1 MAEKGQSFWDRLFS
15 IHTYSDREE
24 KVLEYIIHRL
34 KEGTDLEDVVREEY
48 VRRHASPDE
57 VQDILDNARLVESIR
72 KKMEEDFEEL
82 GEVHEVLAQ
91 PAHELVR
98 RSMQEPESGEG
109 LEYAARDLPGLTR
122 DIRGGAYEGGELIYE
137 DGHEEEEGER
147 SDADQYHEGKQNSQ
161 PSRHQ
166 A

>member
-1 MAEKGQSFWDRLFS
+1 MAEKRQSFWDRLFS

-82 GEVHEVLAQ
+82 GEVLAR
-91 PAHELVR
+91 AGR
-98 RSMQEPESGEG
+98 K
-109 LEYAARDLPGLTR
+109 
-122 DIRGGAYEGGELIYE
+122 
-137 DGHEEEEGER
+137 
-147 SDADQYHEGKQNSQ
+147 DA
-161 PSRHQ
+161 
-166 A
+166 